1 MLAHFYLILLLDPVF
16 GIPITHE
23 GVFSIVHALA
33 EPFVD
38 LGSDDS

>member
-1 MLAHFYLILLLDPVF
+1 MIAPLYLVLLLYPVF

-33 EPFVD
+33 KTFVD